1 MSAPAVHLAAPPGF
15 RGVFRTDASAR
26 AVYSEAAGIGRAL
39 PTAVAVPRDVP
50 DIAGLVRWARE
61 KGTFLIPRGSG
72 SSMAGG
78 AIGHGVILDT
88 SRMREM
94 GVVDAQKRCLL
105 IGVGVTRGEVERLAA
120 ASGLRFPVDPSS
132 GEFCTIGG
140 MAATNAA
147 GPHSI
152 RHGPMRPWVLALE
165 CVFADGSIG
174 TVRRGETP
182 PGVDPV
188 VRFQNDVHPEIL
200 AQSEIG
206 RA

>member
-39 PTAVAVPRDVP
+39 PTAVAVPRDVA

-78 AIGHGVILDT
+78 AIGSGVVMDT

-105 IGVGVTRGEVERLAA
+105 VGVGVTRGEVERLAA

-147 GPHSI
+147 GPHSVL
-152 RHGPMRPWVLALE
+152 HGPMRPWVLALH
-165 CVFADGSIG
+165 CVFADG
-174 TVRRGETP
+174 TAAVVRRGSAAP
-182 PGVDPV
+182 PVGSLQ
-188 VRFQNDVHPEIL
+188 R
-200 AQSEIG
+200 
-206 RA
+206 